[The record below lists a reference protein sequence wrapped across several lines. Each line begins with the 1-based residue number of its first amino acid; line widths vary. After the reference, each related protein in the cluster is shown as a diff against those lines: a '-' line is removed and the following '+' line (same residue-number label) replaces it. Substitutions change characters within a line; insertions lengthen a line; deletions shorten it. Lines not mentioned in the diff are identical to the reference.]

1 MGQAGDVGAGRGG
14 ARRRRGDGAGALLDA
29 KGVLCLDARN
39 AVRFAIAGD
48 GELLHNLGTSTGS
61 RQVELYNG
69 RAIIRARMK
78 KGEAA
83 ISVSAEKLPTAV
95 MTVKG

>member
-1 MGQAGDVGAGRGG
+1 M
-14 ARRRRGDGAGALLDA
+14 DA
-29 KGVLCLDARN
+29 KGVQCLDARN
-39 AVRFAIAGD
+39 AVRFALAGD
-48 GELLHNLGTSTGS
+48 GELIQNLGTSTGS

-83 ISVSAEKLPTAV
+83 MSVSAEKLPTAV
-95 MTVKG
+95 MMIEA

>member
-1 MGQAGDVGAGRGG
+1 
-14 ARRRRGDGAGALLDA
+14 LLQ
-29 KGVLCLDARN
+29 
-39 AVRFAIAGD
+39 
-48 GELLHNLGTSTGS
+48 NLGTSTGS

-83 ISVSAEKLPTAV
+83 ITVSAEKLPTALLAL
-95 MTVKG
+95 KA

>member
-1 MGQAGDVGAGRGG
+1 MQ
-14 ARRRRGDGAGALLDA
+14 
-29 KGVLCLDARN
+29 CLDARKRC
-39 AVRFAIAGD
+39 ASRLPGD
-48 GELLHNLGTSTGS
+48 GELLQNLGTSTGS

-83 ISVSAEKLPTAV
+83 ITVSAEKVPTAV
-95 MTVKG
+95 MVIKG